1 MSTVY
6 VYNETTRHFPADTLS
21 EVTERL
27 LAEIAPAGREVA
39 VILLTDEQILEQNY
53 AHRGEAETTD
63 VLSYSLLEGAVAM
76 PDTPLLGDVFISLDT
91 AERQAAERGIS
102 LFEEVL
108 VLAAHGMTHL
118 LGFDHQS
125 DEEWAQFITNQQRA
139 LRLGG
144 YDPAGGARYRA

>member
-6 VYNETTRHFPADTLS
+6 VYNETTRQFPADKLTQI
-21 EVTERL
+21 TEKL
-27 LAEIAPAGREVA
+27 LAELVPAGREMA
-39 VILLTDEQILEQNY
+39 VILLTDEQIQEQNY
-53 AHRGEAETTD
+53 AHRGEPEATD

-108 VLAAHGMTHL
+108 VLAAHGLTHL
-118 LGFDHQS
+118 LGYDHET
-125 DEEWAQFITNQQRA
+125 DAEWEPFISNQQRV
-139 LRLGG
+139 LRLAG
-144 YDPAGGARYRA
+144 YDPVGGARYRA